1 MPALNAAIG
10 HQLPQLQVEVER
22 GRVQLFARVIGE
34 TDPVYLDV
42 EAARAAG
49 HPDLAMPPTFLFALE
64 LEQPDPFGYLAEL
77 GVDLRQV
84 LHGEQAFV
92 YHQPAHAGE
101 TLTVQP
107 RITDVHSKR
116 GGAMTFIVKE
126 TSVSRAD
133 GATVAALTSTI
144 IVQNSPATP

>member
-22 GRVQLFARVIGE
+22 GRVRLFARVIGE
-34 TDPVYLDV
+34 TDPVYFDV
-42 EAARAAG
+42 DAARAAG
-49 HPDLAMPPTFLFALE
+49 HPDLPVPPTFLFALE
-64 LEQPDPFGYLAEL
+64 LEQPEPFGYLAEL

-84 LHGEQAFV
+84 LHGGQAFV

-107 RITDVHSKR
+107 RITDVYSRR

-133 GATVAALTSTI
+133 GTAVAALTSTI
-144 IVQNSPATP
+144 IVQNPPDTP